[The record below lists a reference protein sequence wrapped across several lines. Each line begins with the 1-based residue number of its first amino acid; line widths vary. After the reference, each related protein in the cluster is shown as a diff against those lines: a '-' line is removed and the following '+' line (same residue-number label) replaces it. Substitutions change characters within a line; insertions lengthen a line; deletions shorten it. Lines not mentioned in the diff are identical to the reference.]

1 MLTPEQEEAAR
12 LERMNANYEH
22 DKAVLAKADPLFA
35 RNPFRYVG
43 HAEGSGEVAD
53 RDLEKL
59 AQIKIEE
66 EKNRLLDGGHF
77 NEY

>member
-35 RNPFRYVG
+35 RNHFRDVG
-43 HAEGSGEVAD
+43 HAEGCGETSD
-53 RDLEKL
+53 REIKKATQKLQENMLEEINGKQL
-59 AQIKIEE
+59 
-66 EKNRLLDGGHF
+66 
-77 NEY
+77 